1 MITAMKLLVLL
12 GFVISLPLAGQAQ
25 TALSEPLPKVSDGT
39 PLRANSN
46 VLLDDRPAQPA
57 SVPAL
62 GPKAASELIANGNAA
77 VLDVRMPEE
86 FATGHLQNA
95 RNINFR
101 APDFAQQLAKLN
113 PQGTYLV
120 YCASGN
126 RSGQAVAQMRKKGF
140 RKATNAGGY
149 KDLKAAGAK

>member
-1 MITAMKLLVLL
+1 MKLLVLL
-12 GFVISLPLAGQAQ
+12 GFAISLPLAGQAQ
-25 TALSEPLPKVSDGT
+25 TAILEPLPKSSNDT
-39 PLRANSN
+39 HLRANNN
-46 VLLDDRPAQPA
+46 VLLDDRPAQPV

-62 GPKAASELIANGNAA
+62 APKVATELIVNGHAT
-77 VLDVRMPEE
+77 VLDVRTPEE

-95 RNINFR
+95 RNLNFR

-140 RKATNAGGY
+140 KKATNVGGY

>member
-1 MITAMKLLVLL
+1 MKLLVLFGL
-12 GFVISLPLAGQAQ
+12 AVSLPLVGQAQ
-25 TALSEPLPKVSDGT
+25 TDLSEPLPKSGVIQS
-39 PLRANSN
+39 PAESK
-46 VLLDDRPAQPA
+46 VLLDNRPAQPA
-57 SVPAL
+57 TVPAL
-62 GPKAASELIANGNAA
+62 APRAATELLANGHAT
-77 VLDVRMPEE
+77 VLDVRTPEE

-95 RNINFR
+95 RNLNFR

-113 PQGTYLV
+113 PQSTYLV

-140 RKATNAGGY
+140 RKATNVGGY